1 VSGRAHARRA
11 VARAL
16 ESDATDAMSFAWT
29 APARRLESR
38 LNVMIHEAARASTL
52 EERSALYEEA
62 HRVERVLDARPLL
75 HDDWVAL
82 RAWKA
87 QRLRLLLS
95 HKLLAEP
102 VGPKPEGRLVAPGP
116 AIAPDMRA
124 SSTRAVSTS

>member
-29 APARRLESR
+29 GARAPARIA

-82 RAWKA
+82 RA
-87 QRLRLLLS
+87 
-95 HKLLAEP
+95 
-102 VGPKPEGRLVAPGP
+102 
-116 AIAPDMRA
+116 
-124 SSTRAVSTS
+124 